1 MTVRW
6 TVRAAEDRSRVA
18 KPQSKIR
25 LCVVATRPSPPA
37 PAKKKAIRKSEWLFS
52 VKSVLADGIN
62 PTSLDEIASR

>member
-18 KPQSKIR
+18 KPKSKTR

-37 PAKKKAIRKSEWLFS
+37 PAKKKAKSIFDLAFFNDVCPYRQVMLISS
-52 VKSVLADGIN
+52 VMF
-62 PTSLDEIASR
+62 TS